1 MGMRLMSA
9 IPGATMFSHI
19 LLAIDAFEASTNA
32 IRIAID
38 LAARLGAKLSVLHVV
53 VRTPTA
59 THAPAGGTA
68 GKEQVVEFDAL
79 RTMADARGVD
89 CACTRVSDAT
99 PARAIDAY
107 ATANG
112 CDLVVIGTHGRGG
125 LKRMILGSQAD
136 KLLRLSRIP
145 VLVCPQRGE
154 LATHHILVL
163 VDESDAS
170 HYAVD
175 VCMDLATLLGS
186 HVYALCVISP
196 LPSVNLLAD
205 YLEGNIHFKHLT
217 ADAERLLEGIRRQA
231 KASGVAVSTEYT
243 FDRRPDTVVT
253 ARACTHS
260 CDLVVLP
267 RHGRAPHHTLFH
279 DLTEI
284 CAMTAETPVL
294 VCPQPVD
301 QPVT

>member
-1 MGMRLMSA
+1 
-9 IPGATMFSHI
+9 MFSHI

-260 CDLVVLP
+260 CDLVVPVSYTHLTLP
-267 RHGRAPHHTLFH
+267 TKL
-279 DLTEI
+279 L
-284 CAMTAETPVL
+284 
-294 VCPQPVD
+294 
-301 QPVT
+301 